1 MKLSIVKN
9 SAKDAIL
16 LADRISGKNLSLPVL
31 RHVLM
36 LATEKS
42 LILRATN
49 LDIGIEIT
57 LPAKVEK
64 EGVLAV
70 PGDILGNYLSYL
82 SDEKQVVLEQ
92 VNQNLMISSERHS
105 TLVKCHGYED
115 FPTIPFPAKGTT
127 FAIEAKLLLGGLR
140 SVLFAVATSD
150 MKPEFASVYC
160 YSEGGHLVFVGTDTS
175 RLAEKKVAGKGIP
188 DGVTFLIPGKN
199 AAEVIR
205 VLEGL
210 EGQVDVVLTK
220 NQIGVSGEGVRITSR
235 LIDGTFPDYR
245 QIIPK
250 QQLSEVVV
258 LREEFASALKMTTVF
273 SGKLQ
278 QIRMKIVPS
287 EAIFEVEAKE
297 DSLGESTNR
306 VDATLKGEDVELLFN
321 QRLLADVVAHVSA
334 DSIAIVAAGPGKPIV
349 MHGIGDQSFRY
360 LVMPMRNL

>member
-1 MKLSIVKN
+1 MKLDIVKN
-9 SAKDAIL
+9 KLKDAIL
-16 LADRISGKNLSLPVL
+16 LADRMSGKNLSLPVL

-36 LATEKS
+36 LASERM

-49 LDIGIEIT
+49 LDIGIEIM
-57 LPAKVEK
+57 LPAKIEK

-82 SDEKQVVLEQ
+82 SDEKNVVLEQ

-115 FPTIPFPAKGTT
+115 FPTIPFPTKGTT
-127 FAIEAKLLLGGLR
+127 FSIDAKHLFAGFR
-140 SVLFAVATSD
+140 SVHFSVATSD
-150 MKPEFASVYC
+150 MKPEFASIYC
-160 YSEGGHLVFVGTDTS
+160 YSEGGHLFFVGTDTS
-175 RLAEKKVAGKGIP
+175 RLAEKKMAVKGIP
-188 DGVTFLIPGKN
+188 DGLSFLLPGKN
-199 AAEVIR
+199 AAEIIR
-205 VLEGL
+205 CMEGS
-210 EGQVDVVLTK
+210 EGVVEVVLTK
-220 NQIGVSGEGVRITSR
+220 NQIGISSESIRITSR

-278 QIRMKIVPS
+278 QVRMKIVPS
-287 EAIFEVEAKE
+287 EKLFEIEAKE

-306 VDATLKGEDVELLFN
+306 VDATMKGEDVELLFN
-321 QRLLADVVAHVSA
+321 QRLLADVMSHCST
-334 DSIAIVAAGPGKPIV
+334 DSIALIAAGPGKPLMI
-349 MHGIGDQSFRY
+349 HGIGDQSFRY
-360 LVMPMRNL
+360 LVMPMRNM